1 MGSFIVTTDSG
12 CDLPLSFCSSRG
24 IIPLKMNYAIGDKNY
39 TDTMD
44 PKDLKSFY
52 DGMRSGDT
60 PKTSQVTPY
69 QFTEF
74 WTPLLEKKQP
84 LIHIALGS
92 GISGTW
98 ANAVSA
104 ADMLMQ
110 ENPGANTGQNADKE
124 AAAVFHASAVF
135 VGALVCVGTQKLL
148 DKVSVRCVDLNAVCA
163 GKLGVYCCLNVSGN
177 EIVDIFNCHFTRENG
192 CTALNGV
199 QLNARR
205 HGLTAAVACRRSLAA
220 AVMQLDEYFRAVAM
234 HRLADKLKALDLAA
248 VVYTE
253 LYGVA
258 VAAVG
263 IDGGEFGDDKSAA
276 ALGAVFVKTDL
287 LGSCAAVPVAHESA
301 HGGHNDAVA
310 KLNIPDLA
318 GLKKFFVFHK
328 CYPSSSFVGLT
339 FVLSETDAALHAGG

>member
-84 LIHIALGS
+84 IIHIALGS

-110 ENPGANTGQNADKE
+110 DHPDADIRVIDSTLASVGYGMLAILAADLRDCGRVIAHALNIWPILNLDLDGHLIVQAKERGKKKTIERIHKIISELCVDPEDQTLYICHSDIAEEAEQFGEDIKKEFGFRDVFYTYIGTTIGSNCGPGLM
-124 AAAVFHASAVF
+124 AAFF
-135 VGALVCVGTQKLL
+135 VG
-148 DKVSVRCVDLNAVCA
+148 
-163 GKLGVYCCLNVSGN
+163 
-177 EIVDIFNCHFTRENG
+177 
-192 CTALNGV
+192 
-199 QLNARR
+199 
-205 HGLTAAVACRRSLAA
+205 
-220 AVMQLDEYFRAVAM
+220 
-234 HRLADKLKALDLAA
+234 
-248 VVYTE
+248 
-253 LYGVA
+253 
-258 VAAVG
+258 
-263 IDGGEFGDDKSAA
+263 
-276 ALGAVFVKTDL
+276 
-287 LGSCAAVPVAHESA
+287 
-301 HGGHNDAVA
+301 
-310 KLNIPDLA
+310 
-318 GLKKFFVFHK
+318 KKR
-328 CYPSSSFVGLT
+328 T
-339 FVLSETDAALHAGG
+339 N

>member
-84 LIHIALGS
+84 IIHIALGS

-110 ENPGANTGQNADKE
+110 DHPDADIR
-124 AAAVFHASAVF
+124 VIDSTLAS
-135 VGALVCVGTQKLL
+135 VGYGMLA
-148 DKVSVRCVDLNAVCA
+148 
-163 GKLGVYCCLNVSGN
+163 
-177 EIVDIFNCHFTRENG
+177 I
-192 CTALNGV
+192 
-199 QLNARR
+199 
-205 HGLTAAVACRRSLAA
+205 LAA
-220 AVMQLDEYFRAVAM
+220 DPVSYTHLT
-234 HRLADKLKALDLAA
+234 LPTKLE
-248 VVYTE
+248 V
-253 LYGVA
+253 
-258 VAAVG
+258 
-263 IDGGEFGDDKSAA
+263 
-276 ALGAVFVKTDL
+276 
-287 LGSCAAVPVAHESA
+287 
-301 HGGHNDAVA
+301 
-310 KLNIPDLA
+310 
-318 GLKKFFVFHK
+318 
-328 CYPSSSFVGLT
+328 
-339 FVLSETDAALHAGG
+339 

>member
-24 IIPLKMNYAIGDKNY
+24 IIPLKMNYAIGDK

-104 ADMLMQ
+104 ADMLMK
-110 ENPGANTGQNADKE
+110 ENPGADIAPRTFIFGAKAAPGYYLEKVKSNINTYYTTGDLTYLYRSGRVSRTGMVIAHALNIWPILNLDLDGHLIVQAKE
-124 AAAVFHASAVF
+124 RGKKKTIERIHKIISELCVDPEDQTLYICHSDIAEEAEQFGEDIKKEFGFRDVFYTYIGTTIGSNCGPGLMAAFF
-135 VGALVCVGTQKLL
+135 VG
-148 DKVSVRCVDLNAVCA
+148 
-163 GKLGVYCCLNVSGN
+163 
-177 EIVDIFNCHFTRENG
+177 
-192 CTALNGV
+192 
-199 QLNARR
+199 
-205 HGLTAAVACRRSLAA
+205 
-220 AVMQLDEYFRAVAM
+220 
-234 HRLADKLKALDLAA
+234 
-248 VVYTE
+248 
-253 LYGVA
+253 
-258 VAAVG
+258 
-263 IDGGEFGDDKSAA
+263 
-276 ALGAVFVKTDL
+276 
-287 LGSCAAVPVAHESA
+287 
-301 HGGHNDAVA
+301 
-310 KLNIPDLA
+310 
-318 GLKKFFVFHK
+318 KKR
-328 CYPSSSFVGLT
+328 T
-339 FVLSETDAALHAGG
+339 N